1 MKRFNTTG
9 ICIPNKHYMVDISDR
24 VAQIKVMVEEG
35 DYFCINRGRQYGK
48 TTTLAALRRALA
60 SEYTVANLD
69 FQALSHADFQ
79 TEGTFAS
86 AFARELLVRHSYGSL
101 DLPNDTIASL
111 ESLAAMPAIELKLAT
126 LFSALALWNSRSDK
140 PVVLIIDEAD
150 NATNNQVFL
159 DFLAQLRLQYLTHED
174 NPGAPA
180 FQSVILASVTD
191 IKHLKTRIRQEDQHK
206 VNSPWNIA
214 ADFDVNMSFSHKDV
228 AGMLADY
235 EAEHSTGMDV
245 DAVAQEVVD
254 WTGGYP
260 FLVSRLC
267 QLIDKHGFA
276 WNRSGVDEAVK
287 ALLAERNT
295 LFESLMGKLETFPE
309 LRSMLYGI
317 LMEGR
322 RLPYSAD
329 NEQIGQLEMYG
340 FVRRSADNSVVLFNR
355 IFETRLYDLFI
366 LDEKLSG
373 NEVYE
378 RGDLGR
384 SRVTV
389 GDKLLWEEVV

>member
-86 AFARELLVRHSYGSL
+86 AFARELLLRHSYGSL

>member
-69 FQALSHADFQ
+69 FQAPSHADFQ

-86 AFARELLVRHSYGSL
+86 AFARELLLRHSYGSL